1 MDAYKERLVSRVEDD
16 QLDKDDITVLDGSLL
31 QREETELDSKI
42 AELEQQ
48 LAAAKQ
54 KRARIVAVLNNLFP
68 MRR

>member
-16 QLDKDDITVLDGSLL
+16 QLDKNGITVLDGSLL
-31 QREETELDSKI
+31 QGEETELDSKI

>member
-1 MDAYKERLVSRVEDD
+1 MDAYTERLVSRVEDD
-16 QLDKDDITVLDGSLL
+16 QLGRDDITVLDGTLL

>member
-1 MDAYKERLVSRVEDD
+1 MDAYMERLVSRVEDD

-31 QREETELDSKI
+31 QGEETELDSKI
-42 AELEQQ
+42 AELEEQ

-54 KRARIVAVLNNLFP
+54 KKARVTAALQQVFP

>member
-16 QLDKDDITVLDGSLL
+16 QLDKNGITVLDGSLL
-31 QREETELDSKI
+31 QGEETELDSKI

-48 LAAAKQ
+48 LAAARQ
-54 KRARIVAVLNNLFP
+54 KKARVAAALRQVFP

>member
-1 MDAYKERLVSRVEDD
+1 MDAYTERLVSRVEDD
-16 QLDKDDITVLDGSLL
+16 HLDKDDITVLDGTLL
-31 QREETELDSKI
+31 QREETEVDSEI

>member
-1 MDAYKERLVSRVEDD
+1 MERLVSRVEDD

-31 QREETELDSKI
+31 QGEETELDSKI
-42 AELEQQ
+42 AELEEQ

-54 KRARIVAVLNNLFP
+54 KKARVTAALQQVFP